1 MVVSRGIAGFS
12 RGREHLAVV
21 SRAVV
26 AVVSRESWP
35 CPVVSRGFLFAVVA
49 LYYSYLLV
57 DILAKVL

>member
-1 MVVSRGIAGFS
+1 MVVSRVVAGFS

-35 CPVVSRGFLFAVVA
+35 CPVVSRGFPFAVVA
-49 LYYSYLLV
+49 LS
-57 DILAKVL
+57 

>member
-1 MVVSRGIAGFS
+1 MVVSRGMAGFS

-26 AVVSRESWP
+26 TVVSRESWP

-49 LYYSYLLV
+49 SFLKWLLV
-57 DILAKVL
+57 MLG